1 MPPRGSLVLVDTV
14 AIKAAHELGCWNA
27 LRQAYHLETVEKC
40 LEEVIRPDRAG
51 RQLVP
56 RKGAELKT
64 ELKVH
69 AVSDLQRTKLLLL
82 LGKQIDLDD
91 GERDLLAHALTLGRK
106 AWWLCG
112 PDKATLR
119 ALHRLNLLERMVA
132 LETMARA
139 AGHRIVTL
147 GEQHTEQWLKAK
159 RTKLLLGEE
168 FI

>member
-27 LRQAYHLETVEKC
+27 LRQAYQLATVEKC
-40 LEEVIRPDRAG
+40 LEEVTRPDRSG

-56 RKGAELKT
+56 RKSAELKA
-64 ELKVH
+64 ELQVQ
-69 AVSDLQRTKLLLL
+69 AVSDLERTTLRLQ
-82 LGKQIDLDD
+82 LGPRIDLDD

-139 AGHRIVTL
+139 SGHRIGTL
-147 GEQHTEQWLKAK
+147 EEQHTEQWLKAK
-159 RTKLLLGEE
+159 RTKLLLGDT

>member
-27 LRQAYHLETVEKC
+27 LRQTYQLETVETC
-40 LEEVIRPDRAG
+40 LAEATRPDRSG

-56 RKGAELKT
+56 REST
-64 ELKVH
+64 ELKAELNVH
-69 AVSDLQRTKLLLL
+69 GVSPLQRTTLLLL

-91 GERDLLAHALTLGRK
+91 GERDLLAYALTLGRK

-139 AGHRIVTL
+139 SGHRIATL
-147 GEQHTEQWLKAK
+147 DEQHTEQWLKTK